1 MAERLVPKRQ
11 YTEEFKAEAVRL
23 AETVSQH
30 EAARRL
36 GVPVATMG
44 NWCRRLRKQS
54 AKPMAAMPPG
64 ALPSRRPVSDLEA
77 EVSRLR
83 KELASAKLDIEI
95 LRKATAYFA
104 KGSR

>member
-1 MAERLVPKRQ
+1 MAEKLVPKRQ

-44 NWCRRLRKQS
+44 NWCRRQREEGAKSTTVAPHLR
-54 AKPMAAMPPG
+54 AHP
-64 ALPSRRPVSDLEA
+64 
-77 EVSRLR
+77 
-83 KELASAKLDIEI
+83 
-95 LRKATAYFA
+95 KA
-104 KGSR
+104 GVL

>member
-23 AETVSQH
+23 AETVGQH

-44 NWCRRLRKQS
+44 NWCRRQREEG
-54 AKPMAAMPPG
+54 AKPTPLHPRA
-64 ALPSRRPVSDLEA
+64 RPQAGVL
-77 EVSRLR
+77 
-83 KELASAKLDIEI
+83 
-95 LRKATAYFA
+95 
-104 KGSR
+104 

>member
-1 MAERLVPKRQ
+1 MPKRQ

-23 AETVSQH
+23 AETVGQH

-36 GVPVATMG
+36 RVPVATMG
-44 NWCRRLRKQS
+44 NWCRRQREEG
-54 AKPMAAMPPG
+54 AKPTAAASPG
-64 ALPSRRPVSDLEA
+64 TPPSRRPVSDLEA

-83 KELASAKLDIEI
+83 KKLASAKLDIEI